1 MPWLLGTGEG
11 WRGLCSQLEA
21 GSECVG
27 GERRK
32 EGFQKEGPNLDLDTL
47 TVRRNSERRDG
58 AVPRLLRALAASLP
72 EGDLEQ

>member
-1 MPWLLGTGEG
+1 M
-11 WRGLCSQLEA
+11 
-21 GSECVG
+21 G